1 MSRAAITRKEFV
13 LLTHRQPT
21 VLETLINNFPSETN
35 MTSDAIVYCCEW
47 SMDPIL
53 VRLDTPLEKQL
64 PPKDVEI
71 LRAFYDEQKAKREA
85 A

>member
-53 VRLDTPLEKQL
+53 VILSKPLEGQL
-64 PPKDVEI
+64 PAKDVEI
-71 LRAFYDEQKAKREA
+71 LRPTYDKLRAERGVA
-85 A
+85 